1 MVAALEG
8 TVHSVAVVGVPEVR
22 VDTTWCIAQER
33 MLLLR
38 IVSLPMEE
46 EVVVVVDWAQ
56 EEPLF

>member
-1 MVAALEG
+1 
-8 TVHSVAVVGVPEVR
+8 
-22 VDTTWCIAQER
+22 